1 MSQAATT
8 RRTAY
13 VAILFALTASA
24 RADALP
30 AASLSG
36 YAPAVRVAGQLRGAG
51 ADTMFAL
58 MDAWSTRFGQ
68 AHPQASIATD
78 RSATLSAQGM
88 AALLEGKADFV
99 TFVREPFDSERAA
112 FMARFGYP
120 LTTIRV
126 AGGSY
131 ATKGGTHAIAI
142 YVHASN
148 PLSQL
153 TLAQL
158 DAALSRSVHRGAARQ
173 AMTWGELG
181 ATGAWRNRPLHVY
194 GMLNRRSSGNPPG
207 IVNYVT
213 QRVLLGGAWR
223 KDVREQIDR
232 PGETALEGIVAR
244 VAEDP
249 DGIGYSGFGYA
260 REGVKTLALA
270 ESAGQPYY
278 AGLPA
283 EVARQDYPLS
293 RAIYLGIN
301 AAPGAP
307 LSPLLR
313 EFLRF
318 VLSADGQGEVERDH
332 MHFIPLNSGQAAEAR
347 STIP

>member
-1 MSQAATT
+1 MEQAFTT
-8 RRTAY
+8 RRTACA
-13 VAILFALTASA
+13 AILFALTAGA
-24 RADALP
+24 RAEAPRAAGLP
-30 AASLSG
+30 G
-36 YAPAVRVAGQLRGAG
+36 YAHATRVAGQLRVAG

-58 MDAWSTRFGQ
+58 MDAWSTGFGQ
-68 AHPQASIATD
+68 IHPQATVAID

-88 AALLEGKADFV
+88 AALLEGKADLV
-99 TFVREPFDSERAA
+99 TFVREPFDNERAA
-112 FMARFGYP
+112 FLARFGYP

-148 PLSQL
+148 PLAQL

-158 DAALSRSVHRGAARQ
+158 DAALSRSVRRGAATP
-173 AMTWGELG
+173 ATTWGDLG
-181 ATGAWRNRPLHVY
+181 ATGAWRDRPLHVY

-244 VAEDP
+244 IAEDP

-260 REGVKTLALA
+260 TEGVKTLALA
-270 ESAGQPYY
+270 ESAGQPFYT
-278 AGLPA
+278 GLPA

-307 LSPLLR
+307 LPRLLG
-313 EFLRF
+313 EFLYF
-318 VLSADGQGEVERDH
+318 VLSAQGQGEVERDH
-332 MHFIPLNSGQAAEAR
+332 MRFIPLDARQAAEAR
-347 STIP
+347 AVFL

>member
-1 MSQAATT
+1 MEQAVFT
-8 RRTAY
+8 RRAACA
-13 VAILFALTASA
+13 AILLTLSAGA
-24 RADALP
+24 RADAP
-30 AASLSG
+30 PPRYTAEG
-36 YAPAVRVAGQLRGAG
+36 PVAGQLRAAG

-58 MDAWSTRFGQ
+58 MDAWSARFRQ
-68 AHPQASIATD
+68 AHPQASVATD
-78 RSATLSAQGM
+78 RSAKLSAQGM
-88 AALLEGKADFV
+88 AALLDGKADLV
-99 TFVREPFDSERAA
+99 TFVREPFDNERAA
-112 FMARFGYP
+112 FLTRFGYP

-148 PLSQL
+148 PLSHL

-158 DAALSRSVHRGAARQ
+158 DAALSRSLRRGAANP
-173 AMTWGELG
+173 ATTWGDLG
-181 ATGAWRNRPLHVY
+181 ATGVWRDRPLHVY

-213 QRVLLGGAWR
+213 QRVLLGGLWR
-223 KDVREQIDR
+223 NDVREQIDR

-283 EVARQDYPLS
+283 EVARQQYPLS
-293 RAIYLGIN
+293 RNIYLGIN
-301 AAPGAP
+301 APPGAP
-307 LSPLLR
+307 MPPLLR
-313 EFLRF
+313 EFLHF
-318 VLSADGQGEVERDH
+318 VLSAEGQREVERDH
-332 MHFIPLNSGQAAEAR
+332 IRFIPLNAGQASEAR
-347 STIP
+347 SAIP